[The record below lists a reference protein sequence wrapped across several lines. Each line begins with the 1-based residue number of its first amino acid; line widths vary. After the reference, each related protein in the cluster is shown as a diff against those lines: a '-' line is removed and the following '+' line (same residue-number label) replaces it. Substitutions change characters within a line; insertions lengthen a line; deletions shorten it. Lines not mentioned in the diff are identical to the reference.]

1 MMMKE
6 LIERWRERQ
15 ETVERCG
22 KELSDLECLTEGTIS
37 AMHRQAAVYSQ
48 CAGEL
53 ERMLEQGESNSQSKG
68 EGHGNDDDKDIPR
81 DGEGAR

>member
-1 MMMKE
+1 MMKE

-15 ETVERCG
+15 DAIYRCG
-22 KELSDLECLTEGTIS
+22 KELDDLECLNKGTIY
-37 AMHRQAAVYSQ
+37 AMQRQAAVYSQ

-53 ERMLEQGESNSQSKG
+53 ERMLEQEESNSQSKG
-68 EGHGNDDDKDIPR
+68 EGHGDDDDKDIPR